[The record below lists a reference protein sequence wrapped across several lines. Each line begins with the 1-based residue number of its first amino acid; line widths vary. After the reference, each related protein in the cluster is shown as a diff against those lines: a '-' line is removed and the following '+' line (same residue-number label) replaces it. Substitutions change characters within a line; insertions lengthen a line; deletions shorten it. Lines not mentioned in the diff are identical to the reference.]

1 MNASSFPLGTTLD
14 FIVLMMTRFNDEKFE
29 KNTFMIIRPQF

>member
-1 MNASSFPLGTTLD
+1 MNASSLPLGTTLD

-29 KNTFMIIRPQF
+29 KMLL